1 MQIDNAKETRE
12 SWIPLEKALGPAQCV
27 DFMWMGSA
35 GTLQIYKHID
45 TRRYLLIDSATGQY
59 FDEDRHAMSKEAA
72 INYVLSC

>member
-12 SWIPLEKALGPAQCV
+12 SWIPLEKALSPAQCV

-35 GTLQIYKHID
+35 GTLQIYKHTD
-45 TRRYLLIDSATGQY
+45 TRRYLLIDSATGQF